1 LPQGCVVFAENVN
14 FFRGACFA
22 LDEHSLVLTSFVF
35 WYPSIHPDEMT
46 RSFFSALL
54 LGAGAAMGT
63 APALAAD
70 PQVAQSYAV
79 EPVAY
84 EQGTGFYA
92 TIGLGAQWP
101 QGQNVNGGG
110 AWNGFSAET
119 GYGGGFSGEIGV
131 GYDFGAIRT
140 ELTYGYSQASA
151 NNLTVNALGGVISPG
166 ISGNISKNDVLVSA
180 YWDIATG
187 SRWVPYVGGGIGY
200 TNLSTPNISAAGYNT
215 SGGNSGNFGYQ
226 AKVGVSYVANR
237 NVDVFLEGVY
247 QGANSGRTI
256 SGTNAAG
263 QSVSADFGSFNSW
276 GAKLGARWRFGGEPA
291 PVAVVEP
298 APAPAP
304 APEPVPAPA
313 PEPIRGLW

>member
-1 LPQGCVVFAENVN
+1 LLLA
-14 FFRGACFA
+14 
-22 LDEHSLVLTSFVF
+22 SFVF
-35 WYPSIHPDEMT
+35 WYPSIHFGKMN

-54 LGAGAAMGT
+54 LGAGAALSA

-70 PQVAQSYAV
+70 PQVAQAYAV

-110 AWNGFSAET
+110 AWNGFSAKT
-119 GYGGGFSGEIGV
+119 GYGGGFSGDIGV

-140 ELTYGYSQASA
+140 ELT
-151 NNLTVNALGGVISPG
+151 VNALGGAISPG

-187 SRWVPYVGGGIGY
+187 SRWVPYIGGGIGY

-226 AKVGVSYVANR
+226 AKLGVSYVATR
-237 NVDVFLEGVY
+237 NVDIFLEGVY
-247 QGANSGRTI
+247 QGANSGRTVY
-256 SGTNAAG
+256 GTNAAG
-263 QSVSADFGSFNSW
+263 QGVSADFGSFNSW
-276 GAKLGARWRFGGEPA
+276 GGKLGARWRFGGEPA

-304 APEPVPAPA
+304 APAPEPAPAPA